1 MLSAPLAEGARTTS
15 IDWPEVFEYMNMEI
29 RKMTECPSQVMA
41 WLREGVPG
49 YLQSR
54 LHYV

>member
-49 YLQSR
+49 YPQSR